1 MSIHKKFIL
10 SAAAVGLLAST
21 SACTT
26 DPVTGERQ
34 ISKAAIGAAL
44 GAGAGFLAGDIIG
57 GRGDRTEKI
66 VGVGI
71 GAIAGGAIGSYM
83 DKQEKELREKTA
95 GTGVEVVR
103 QGDEL
108 QLNMPAGITFAVDS
122 ATIQPQF
129 QGTLNQVAQTLA
141 QYNSTYIDVIG
152 HTDSTGSDAHNQTL
166 SINRAN
172 SVANYLANQGVNRAR
187 IATQGMGESQPVASN
202 DTEVG
207 RAQNRRVNIRVV
219 PVTQN
224 DVSASR

>member
-1 MSIHKKFIL
+1 MSIHKRLIL
-10 SAAAVGLLAST
+10 GAAAAGLLAST

-26 DPVTGERQ
+26 DPVTGERK

-83 DKQEKELREKTA
+83 DKQEKELREKTR

-108 QLNMPAGITFAVDS
+108 QLNMPAGITFAFNSS
-122 ATIQPQF
+122 AVQPQF
-129 QGTLNQVAQTLA
+129 QSTLDQVAQTLA
-141 QYNSTYIDVIG
+141 QYNQTYIDVYG
-152 HTDSTGSDAHNQTL
+152 HTDSVGSDAYNQTL
-166 SINRAN
+166 SEQRAA
-172 SVANYLANQGVNRAR
+172 SVANYLVGRGVNRAR
-187 IATQGMGESQPVASN
+187 IATRGFGETQPVASN
-202 DTEVG
+202 ADEVG

-219 PVTQN
+219 PVTQQ
-224 DVSASR
+224 DVAASQ

>member
-1 MSIHKKFIL
+1 MPVHKKLIL
-10 SAAAVGLLAST
+10 GAAAAGLLAST

-26 DPVTGERQ
+26 DPVTGERK

-57 GRGDRTEKI
+57 GKGDRTEKI
-66 VGVGI
+66 VGAGI

-83 DKQEKELREKTA
+83 DKQEKELREKTQ

-108 QLNMPAGITFAVDS
+108 QLNMPAGITFAFNSS
-122 ATIQPQF
+122 AVQPQF

-141 QYNSTYIDVIG
+141 QYNQTYIDVYG
-152 HTDSTGSDAHNQTL
+152 HTDSVGSDAYNQTL
-166 SINRAN
+166 SEQRAN
-172 SVANYLANQGVNRAR
+172 SVANYLAGQGVNRAR
-187 IATQGMGESQPVASN
+187 IATRGFGESQPVASN
-202 DTEVG
+202 ADEVG

-219 PVTQN
+219 PVTQQDIARN
-224 DVSASR
+224 

>member
-1 MSIHKKFIL
+1 MSVHKKLIL
-10 SAAAVGLLAST
+10 SAAAAGLLAST

-26 DPVTGERQ
+26 DPVTGERK

-66 VGVGI
+66 VGAGI

-83 DKQEKELREKTA
+83 DKQEKELRERTQ

-108 QLNMPAGITFAVDS
+108 QLNMPAGITFAFNSS
-122 ATIQPQF
+122 AVQPQF
-129 QGTLNQVAQTLA
+129 EGTLNQVAQTLA
-141 QYNSTYIDVIG
+141 QYNQTYIDVYG
-152 HTDSTGSDAHNQTL
+152 HTDSVGSDAYNQTL
-166 SINRAN
+166 SEQRAN
-172 SVANYLANQGVNRAR
+172 SVANYLAARGVNRAR
-187 IATQGMGESQPVASN
+187 IATRGFGESQPVASN
-202 DTEVG
+202 ADEVG

-219 PVTQN
+219 PITQQ
-224 DVSASR
+224 DIASN

>member
-1 MSIHKKFIL
+1 MTIHKRLIL
-10 SAAAVGLLAST
+10 GAAAAGLLAST

-26 DPVTGERQ
+26 DPVTGERK

-83 DKQEKELREKTA
+83 DKQEKELREKTR

-108 QLNMPAGITFAVDS
+108 QLNMPAGITFAFNSS
-122 ATIQPQF
+122 AVQPQF
-129 QGTLNQVAQTLA
+129 QSTLDQVAQTLA
-141 QYNSTYIDVIG
+141 QYNQTYIDVYG
-152 HTDSTGSDAHNQTL
+152 HTDSVGSDAYNQTL
-166 SINRAN
+166 SEQRAA
-172 SVANYLANQGVNRAR
+172 SVANYLAGHGVNRAR
-187 IATQGMGESQPVASN
+187 IATRGFGETQPVASN
-202 DTEVG
+202 ADEVG

-219 PVTQN
+219 PVTQQ
-224 DVSASR
+224 DVAASQ

>member
-1 MSIHKKFIL
+1 MAIHKKLIL
-10 SAAAVGLLAST
+10 GAAAAGLLAST

-44 GAGAGFLAGDIIG
+44 GAGVGFLGGDILG
-57 GRGDRTEKI
+57 GKGDRTEKI
-66 VGVGI
+66 VGAGI

-83 DKQEKELREKTA
+83 DKQEKELREKTR

-108 QLNMPAGITFAVDS
+108 QLNMPAGITFAFNSS
-122 ATIQPQF
+122 AVQPQF

-141 QYNSTYIDVIG
+141 QYNQTYIDVLG
-152 HTDSTGSDAHNQTL
+152 HTDSVGSDAFNQTL
-166 SINRAN
+166 SEQRAA

-187 IATQGMGESQPVASN
+187 IATRGYGETQPVASN
-202 DTEVG
+202 ADEVG

-219 PVTQN
+219 PVTQQDIAAN
-224 DVSASR
+224 

>member
-1 MSIHKKFIL
+1 MAIHKRLIL
-10 SAAAVGLLAST
+10 GAAAAGLLAST

-26 DPVTGERQ
+26 DPVTGERR

-44 GAGAGFLAGDIIG
+44 GAGAGLLAGDIIG

-83 DKQEKELREKTA
+83 DKQEKELREKTR

-108 QLNMPAGITFAVDS
+108 QLNMPAGITFAFNSS
-122 ATIQPQF
+122 AVQPQF
-129 QGTLNQVAQTLA
+129 EGTLNQVAQTLA
-141 QYNSTYIDVIG
+141 QYNQTYIDVYG
-152 HTDSTGSDAHNQTL
+152 HTDSVGSDAYNQTL
-166 SINRAN
+166 SEQRAN
-172 SVANYLANQGVNRAR
+172 SVASYLSTRGVNLAR
-187 IATQGMGESQPVASN
+187 IATRGFGESQPVASN
-202 DTEVG
+202 DDEVG

-219 PVTQN
+219 PITQQ
-224 DVSASR
+224 DVAATS

>member
-1 MSIHKKFIL
+1 MAIHKKLIL
-10 SAAAVGLLAST
+10 GAAAAGLLAST

-44 GAGAGFLAGDIIG
+44 GAGVGFLGGDIIG
-57 GRGDRTEKI
+57 GKGDRTEKI
-66 VGVGI
+66 VGAGI

-83 DKQEKELREKTA
+83 DKQEKELREKTR

-108 QLNMPAGITFAVDS
+108 QLNMPAGITFAFNSS
-122 ATIQPQF
+122 AVQPQF

-141 QYNSTYIDVIG
+141 QYNQTYIDVMG
-152 HTDSTGSDAHNQTL
+152 HTDSVGSDAYNQTL
-166 SINRAN
+166 SEQRAA

-187 IATQGMGESQPVASN
+187 IATRGYGESQPVASN
-202 DTEVG
+202 ADEVG

-219 PVTQN
+219 PVTQQ
-224 DVSASR
+224 DISSD

>member
-1 MSIHKKFIL
+1 MTIHKRLIL
-10 SAAAVGLLAST
+10 GAAAAGLLAST

-26 DPVTGERQ
+26 DPVTGERK

-83 DKQEKELREKTA
+83 DKQEKELREKTR

-108 QLNMPAGITFAVDS
+108 QLNMPAGITFAFNSS
-122 ATIQPQF
+122 AVQPQF
-129 QGTLNQVAQTLA
+129 QSTLDQVAQTLA
-141 QYNSTYIDVIG
+141 QYNQTYIDVYG
-152 HTDSTGSDAHNQTL
+152 HTDSVGSDAYNQTL
-166 SINRAN
+166 SEQRAA
-172 SVANYLANQGVNRAR
+172 SVANYLAGRGVNRAR
-187 IATQGMGESQPVASN
+187 IATRGFGETQPVASN
-202 DTEVG
+202 ADEVG

-219 PVTQN
+219 PVTQQ
-224 DVSASR
+224 DVAASQ

>member
-1 MSIHKKFIL
+1 MAIHKRLIL
-10 SAAAVGLLAST
+10 GAAAAGLLATT

-26 DPVTGERQ
+26 DPVTGERK

-44 GAGAGFLAGDIIG
+44 GAGAGLLAGDIIG

-83 DKQEKELREKTA
+83 DKQEKELREKTR

-108 QLNMPAGITFAVDS
+108 QLNMPAGITFAFNSS
-122 ATIQPQF
+122 AVQPQF
-129 QGTLNQVAQTLA
+129 EGTLNQVAQTLA
-141 QYNSTYIDVIG
+141 QYNQTYIDVYG
-152 HTDSTGSDAHNQTL
+152 HTDSVGSDAYNQTL
-166 SINRAN
+166 SEQRAN
-172 SVANYLANQGVNRAR
+172 SVANYLAARGVNRAR
-187 IATQGMGESQPVASN
+187 IATRGFGESQPVASN
-202 DTEVG
+202 ADEVG

-219 PVTQN
+219 PVTQQ
-224 DVSASR
+224 DVAATS

>member
-1 MSIHKKFIL
+1 MLRKNFIM
-10 SAAAVGLLAST
+10 SAAAIGLLAST
-21 SACTT
+21 AACTT
-26 DPVTGERQ
+26 DPVTGEKK

-57 GRGDRTEKI
+57 GKGDRTEKI

-108 QLNMPAGITFAVDS
+108 QLNMPAGITFAFGQS
-122 ATIQPQF
+122 TIQPQF
-129 QGTLNQVAQTLA
+129 QGTLNQVAQTLS

-152 HTDSTGSDAHNQTL
+152 HTDSVGSDAANQTL
-166 SINRAN
+166 SEQRAA
-172 SVANYLANQGVNRAR
+172 SVANYLSGQGVNRAR
-187 IATQGMGESQPVASN
+187 IATSGMGESQPVASN

-219 PVTQN
+219 PVTQQ
-224 DVSASR
+224 DVSAR

>member
-1 MSIHKKFIL
+1 MSVHKKLIIGV
-10 SAAAVGLLAST
+10 AAVGLLGTT

-26 DPVTGERQ
+26 DPVTGERK

-66 VGVGI
+66 VGAGI
-71 GAIAGGAIGSYM
+71 GAVAGGAIGSYM

-108 QLNMPAGITFAVDS
+108 QLNMPAGITFAFNSSD
-122 ATIQPQF
+122 IQPQF

-152 HTDSTGSDAHNQTL
+152 HTDSVGSDAYNQNL
-166 SINRAN
+166 SVQRAN
-172 SVANYLANQGVNRAR
+172 SVANYLAAQGVNRAR

-219 PVTQN
+219 PVTQQ
-224 DVSASR
+224 DLSSAR

>member
-1 MSIHKKFIL
+1 MAIHKKLIL
-10 SAAAVGLLAST
+10 GAAAAGLLAST

-26 DPVTGERQ
+26 DPVTGERK

-44 GAGAGFLAGDIIG
+44 GAGVGFLGGDIIG
-57 GRGDRTEKI
+57 GKGDRTEKI
-66 VGVGI
+66 VGAGI

-83 DKQEKELREKTA
+83 DKQEKELREKTR

-108 QLNMPAGITFAVDS
+108 QLNMPAGITFAFNSS
-122 ATIQPQF
+122 AVQPQF

-141 QYNSTYIDVIG
+141 QYNQTYIDVMG
-152 HTDSTGSDAHNQTL
+152 HTDSVGSDAYNQTL
-166 SINRAN
+166 SEQRAA

-187 IATQGMGESQPVASN
+187 IATRGYGESQPVASN
-202 DTEVG
+202 DDEVG

-219 PVTQN
+219 PVTQQ
-224 DVSASR
+224 DISSD

>member
-1 MSIHKKFIL
+1 MPVHKKLIL
-10 SAAAVGLLAST
+10 GAAAAGLLAST

-26 DPVTGERQ
+26 DPVTGERK

-57 GRGDRTEKI
+57 GKGDRTEKI
-66 VGVGI
+66 VGAGI

-83 DKQEKELREKTA
+83 DKQEKELREKTQ

-108 QLNMPAGITFAVDS
+108 QLNMPAGITFAFNSS
-122 ATIQPQF
+122 AVQPQF

-141 QYNSTYIDVIG
+141 QYNQTYIDVYG
-152 HTDSTGSDAHNQTL
+152 HTDSVGSDAYNQTL
-166 SINRAN
+166 SEQRAN
-172 SVANYLANQGVNRAR
+172 SVANYLAGQGVNRAR
-187 IATQGMGESQPVASN
+187 IATRGFGESQPVASN
-202 DTEVG
+202 ADEVG

-224 DVSASR
+224 DVAAR

>member
-1 MSIHKKFIL
+1 MAIHKKLIL
-10 SAAAVGLLAST
+10 SAAAAGLLAST

-26 DPVTGERQ
+26 DPVTGERK

-66 VGVGI
+66 VGAGI

-83 DKQEKELREKTA
+83 DKQEKELREKTQ

-108 QLNMPAGITFAVDS
+108 QLNMPAGITFAFNSS
-122 ATIQPQF
+122 AVQPQF

-141 QYNSTYIDVIG
+141 QYNQTYIDVYG
-152 HTDSTGSDAHNQTL
+152 HTDSVGSDAYNQTL
-166 SINRAN
+166 SEQRAA
-172 SVANYLANQGVNRAR
+172 SVANYLAGQGVNRAR
-187 IATQGMGESQPVASN
+187 IATRGFGETQPVASN

-219 PVTQN
+219 PVTQQ
-224 DVSASR
+224 DIASN

>member
-1 MSIHKKFIL
+1 MTVYKKLIL
-10 SAAAVGLLAST
+10 SAAAVGLLGAT

-26 DPVTGERQ
+26 DPVTGEKK

-57 GRGDRTEKI
+57 GKGDRTEKI
-66 VGVGI
+66 LGTGI

-108 QLNMPAGITFAVDS
+108 QLNMPAGITFAFGS
-122 ATIQPQF
+122 AAVQPQF
-129 QGTLNQVAQTLA
+129 QGTLNQVAQTLS
-141 QYNSTYIDVIG
+141 QYNQTYIDIIG
-152 HTDSTGSDAHNQTL
+152 HTDSVGTDAANQTL
-166 SINRAN
+166 SVNRAN

-202 DTEVG
+202 DDEVG

-219 PVTQN
+219 PITQN
-224 DVSASR
+224 DVNAAQ

>member
-1 MSIHKKFIL
+1 MSVHKKLIL
-10 SAAAVGLLAST
+10 GAAAAGLLAST

-26 DPVTGERQ
+26 DPVTGERK

-57 GRGDRTEKI
+57 GKGDRTEKI
-66 VGVGI
+66 VGAGI

-83 DKQEKELREKTA
+83 DKQEKELREKTQ

-108 QLNMPAGITFAVDS
+108 QLNMPAGITFAFNSS
-122 ATIQPQF
+122 AVQPQF

-141 QYNSTYIDVIG
+141 QYNQTYIDVYG
-152 HTDSTGSDAHNQTL
+152 HTDSVGSDAYNQTL
-166 SINRAN
+166 SEQRAN
-172 SVANYLANQGVNRAR
+172 SVANYLAGQGVNRAR
-187 IATQGMGESQPVASN
+187 IATRGFGESQPVASN
-202 DTEVG
+202 ADEVG

-219 PVTQN
+219 PVTQQ
-224 DVSASR
+224 DISAR

>member
-1 MSIHKKFIL
+1 MTIHKRLIL
-10 SAAAVGLLAST
+10 GAAAAGLLAST

-26 DPVTGERQ
+26 DPVTGERK

-83 DKQEKELREKTA
+83 DKQEKELREKTR

-108 QLNMPAGITFAVDS
+108 QLNMPAGITFAFNSS
-122 ATIQPQF
+122 AVQPQF
-129 QGTLNQVAQTLA
+129 QSTLDQVAQTLA
-141 QYNSTYIDVIG
+141 QYNQTYIDVYG
-152 HTDSTGSDAHNQTL
+152 HTDSVGSDAYNQTL
-166 SINRAN
+166 SEQRAA
-172 SVANYLANQGVNRAR
+172 SVANYLVGRGVNRAR
-187 IATQGMGESQPVASN
+187 IATRGFGETQPVASN
-202 DTEVG
+202 ADEVG

-219 PVTQN
+219 PVTQQ
-224 DVSASR
+224 DVAASQ